1 MAAGPPTEGLYA
13 HYDVT
18 EELGK
23 GSFATVMKAMS
34 KETGHFYAVKM
45 IQVNHVRTA
54 PSVSEIDGSGARS
67 KPDPAVAL
75 HKEVKILEQL
85 KHPHICQLKEVFY
98 EEHYISKSAESL
110 FEIVSE
116 HVVDIVLEW
125 VPGGDLLE
133 YILKRNGLSAFL

>member
-1 MAAGPPTEGLYA
+1 M
-13 HYDVT
+13 T

-34 KETGHFYAVKM
+34 KESGHFYAVKM

-54 PSVSEIDGSGARS
+54 ASVSQVDGSGARS

-75 HKEVKILEQL
+75 HKEVKILERL

-98 EEHYISKSAESL
+98 EEHYISMSVRLLPRDVPLTVVQTLYLSGSPAVIFLNIYSREM
-110 FEIVSE
+110 VS
-116 HVVDIVLEW
+116 VSVL
-125 VPGGDLLE
+125 LCTIRRLT
-133 YILKRNGLSAFL
+133 N